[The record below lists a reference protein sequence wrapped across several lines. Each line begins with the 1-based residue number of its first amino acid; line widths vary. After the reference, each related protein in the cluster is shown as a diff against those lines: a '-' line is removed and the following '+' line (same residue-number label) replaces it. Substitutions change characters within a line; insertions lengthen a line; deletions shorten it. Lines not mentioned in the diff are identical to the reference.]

1 MRNVIRTF
9 FGVALCA
16 LLLPAPALA
25 QGGAQVSMGIGDH
38 DSDAPIEITSEDL
51 QVDQQAGTAIFSGD
65 VILGQGAMRMTSDRL
80 VVEYGD
86 NPTTGEAEITRMT
99 ATGGVTIISGEEAAE
114 AQRAVY
120 TLANT
125 TIVMTGDV
133 LLTQGPSALAG
144 DTFTYNVETGA
155 GQMSGRVKTILRT
168 GNN

>member
-1 MRNVIRTF
+1 M
-9 FGVALCA
+9 GVE
-16 LLLPAPALA
+16 
-25 QGGAQVSMGIGDH
+25 GH

-51 QVDQQAGTAIFSGD
+51 QVDQAAGTAIFSGD
-65 VILGQGAMRMTSDRL
+65 VILGQGTMRMTADKL

-86 NPTTGEAEITRMT
+86 NATTGETEIQKLT
-99 ATGGVTIISGEEAAE
+99 ATGGVTIVSGEEAAE

-133 LLTQGPSALAG
+133 LLTQGPSALTG
-144 DTFTYNVETGA
+144 DTFTYNVDTGA
-155 GQMSGRVKTILRT
+155 GQMTGRVKTILRT

>member
-1 MRNVIRTF
+1 
-9 FGVALCA
+9 
-16 LLLPAPALA
+16 
-25 QGGAQVSMGIGDH
+25 MGMQEH

-51 QVDQQAGTAIFSGD
+51 QVDQAAGTAIFTGD
-65 VILGQGAMRMTSDRL
+65 VILGQGTMRMTAERL
-80 VVEYGD
+80 VVEYAD
-86 NPTTGEAEITRMT
+86 NPATGETEITKMT

-114 AQRAVY
+114 SQRAVY

-133 LLTQGPSALAG
+133 LLTQGPSALTG
-144 DTFTYNVETGA
+144 DKFTYNVDTGS